1 MPPVVPNSP
10 PAVPAVSGQ
19 RKWSL
24 AALSGVA
31 IYLAICALI
40 ATRLPAGL
48 WLQNG
53 RTFVG
58 LLGAFGLW
66 RYGWWL
72 SHVIRAAIYGRRTY
86 PQLAR
91 RAATAWNAG
100 WRPARLHFLVTVYRE
115 RAETLEQVIAAICA
129 EIRSVGMPATIWI
142 GSKEAPDE
150 ATVERCLRLFG
161 SDLEIHLKL
170 VRQTGSGK
178 RNAIAL
184 ILASMAR
191 HGLGPHDFVAFM
203 DSDFI
208 LSPGAL
214 KKCLPLF
221 AIDPHLHAVTT
232 DEDCIVHGPEWVRT
246 WLNMRFAQRRLAMQS
261 HSLSGR
267 VLTLTGRFSLF
278 RGTHIVTPEFIGL
291 VERDMLDHW
300 LWGEFRFLSGDDKST
315 WYALLR
321 AGARMLY
328 VPDAH
333 GVTIEVFEG
342 SSVQRMI
349 ENLRRWSGNMLRNGS
364 RAIALGPR
372 RMPVFIWW
380 CLIDQRLAM
389 WTMLFGPLCAL
400 VGVIKL
406 GPMFLLAYGVYVA
419 VTRLVTALVL
429 FTYSRTV
436 DLNFTWSLYANQLM
450 NSIVKLYMIWRLPK
464 QRWVNRG
471 NQRAGASGGAMLTA
485 ARNLMAVYLTGFSLL
500 LLIIVALVLT
510 TTLTMPSLPGARAIY
525 ANLFGN

>member
-1 MPPVVPNSP
+1 MPSIAPT
-10 PAVPAVSGQ
+10 VSGPVA
-19 RKWSL
+19 RKWTAAVL
-24 AALSGVA
+24 AGIA
-31 IYLAICALI
+31 IYLAVCAFIVTL
-40 ATRLPAGL
+40 LPAGI
-48 WLQNG
+48 WWQNG
-53 RTFVG
+53 RAFVG

-66 RYGWWL
+66 RYSWWAA
-72 SHVIRAAIYGRRTY
+72 HVVRAAIYGHRTY
-86 PQLAR
+86 PRLAD
-91 RAATAWNAG
+91 RAAAAWTSG
-100 WRPARLHFLVTVYRE
+100 WRPYRLHFLVTVYRE
-115 RAETLEQVIAAICA
+115 RAETIESVVAAICS
-129 EIRSVGMPATIWI
+129 EIRSVGMPAIIWI
-142 GSKEAPDE
+142 GTKEAPDE
-150 ATVERCLRLFG
+150 ATVERCLRRFG
-161 SDLEIHLKL
+161 ADLDIHLKV

-184 ILASMAR
+184 ILAAMAR
-191 HGLGPHDFVAFM
+191 DGLGPQDFVAFM

-221 AIDPHLHAVTT
+221 AIDPNLHAVTT
-232 DEDCIVHGPEWVRT
+232 NEDCIVHGPDWVRT

-261 HSLSGR
+261 HALSGR

-278 RGTHIVTPEFIGL
+278 RGTHIVTPEFIQL

-300 LWGEFRFLSGDDKST
+300 LWGQFRFLSGDDKST

-321 AGARMLY
+321 VNARMLY

-372 RMPVFIWW
+372 RMPLFIWW
-380 CLIDQRLAM
+380 CLVDQRIAM

-400 VGVIKL
+400 VGAIKL
-406 GPMFLLAYGVYVA
+406 GPLFVLAYGVYVA
-419 VTRLVTALVL
+419 ITRLVTALVL

-436 DLNFTWSLYANQLM
+436 DLNYTWSLYANQLL
-450 NSIVKLYMIWRLPK
+450 NSVVKLYMIWRLPK

-471 NQRAGASGGAMLTA
+471 NQRSGAGGGVLLTA
-485 ARNLMAVYLTGFSLL
+485 ARNVMAAYLTGFSLL
-500 LLIIVALVLT
+500 MLLIFALVLT
-510 TTLTMPSLPGARAIY
+510 STLAMPSLPVARALY
-525 ANLFGN
+525 AHLFGA

>member
-1 MPPVVPNSP
+1 M
-10 PAVPAVSGQ
+10 PAVLFPENRRHLPAPRQ

-24 AALSGVA
+24 SAIAQVLVYVA
-31 IYLAICALI
+31 VCASTASL
-40 ATRLPAGL
+40 LPADVWWQHNNSFIGI
-48 WLQNG
+48 
-53 RTFVG
+53 
-58 LLGAFGLW
+58 LGAFGLW
-66 RYGWWL
+66 RYSWWL
-72 SHVIRAAIYGRRTY
+72 THVIRASIYARVRY
-86 PQLAR
+86 PALAASASR
-91 RAATAWNAG
+91 EWQAG
-100 WRPARLHFLVTVYRE
+100 WRPAQLHFLVTVYRE
-115 RAETLEQVIAAICA
+115 RAETLDAVFEAICS
-129 EIRSVGMPATIWI
+129 EIRGLGLPATIWI

-150 ATVERCLRLFG
+150 ATVERCLRRSG
-161 SDLEIHLKL
+161 VDLDLRLKI

-178 RNAIAL
+178 RNSIAL
-184 ILASMAR
+184 ILAAMSR
-191 HGLGPHDFVAFM
+191 DGLSDLDFVAFM

-214 KKCLPLF
+214 RKCLPLF
-221 AIDPHLHAVTT
+221 AADPTLHAVTT
-232 DEDCIVHGPEWVRT
+232 DEDCVVHGPAWVRT

-261 HSLSGR
+261 HALSGR

-321 AGARMLY
+321 ANACMLY

-349 ENLRRWSGNMLRNGS
+349 QNLRRWSGNMLRNGS

-372 RMPVFIWW
+372 RMPLFIWW
-380 CLIDQRLAM
+380 CLVDQRLAM
-389 WTMLFGPLCAL
+389 WTMLFGPLCAV
-400 VGVIKL
+400 VGAIKL
-406 GPMFLLAYGVYVA
+406 GPLFLVAYALYVA
-419 VTRLVTALVL
+419 GTRLVAALVL
-429 FTYSRTV
+429 FTYSRQV
-436 DLNFTWSLYANQLM
+436 DLNYTWSLYANQLM

-471 NQRAGASGGAMLTA
+471 NQRSGAGGGMLLTA
-485 ARNLMAVYLTGFSLL
+485 ARNVMAAYLTSLSVLILLISALL
-500 LLIIVALVLT
+500 LTASVSVPSQPAVRAL
-510 TTLTMPSLPGARAIY
+510 Y
-525 ANLFGN
+525 EHLFGN